1 MIKEKL
7 KDCGIVAVIR
17 AKDHIEAETFVK
29 SILEGGI
36 NAIELTFTIPNMPE
50 LLKKLKSKYKE
61 GIFGAGSVL
70 NEEMAVKAIES
81 GAEYVVSPGYLESVD
96 KVCKNHGI
104 LFIPG
109 CMTLSEMLKA
119 MENGNSL
126 VKLFPG
132 NVYGPNFVKS
142 VKAPIPNIEIMPTG
156 GVDVFNIKEWFKC
169 GVSLVGV
176 GSSLLS
182 SNDPEKIKSLAKEFI
197 KKLNEYREENI

>member
-7 KDCGIVAVIR
+7 KECGIVAVIR
-17 AKDHIEAETFVK
+17 AKDHVEGERFVK
-29 SILEGGI
+29 ATLDGGI
-36 NAIELTFTIPNMPE
+36 NAIELTFTIPDMPE
-50 LLKKLKSKYKE
+50 LLKKLKVKYKD

-70 NEEMAVKAIES
+70 NEEMAIKAIES

-96 KVCKNHGI
+96 KICNKHGV

-109 CMTLSEMLKA
+109 CMTLSEMLKS

-132 NVYGPNFVKS
+132 NVYGPSFVKS

-182 SNDPEKIKSLAKEFI
+182 SKDPEKIESLAKEFVRR
-197 KKLNEYREENI
+197 LNEYREENI